1 MQGGHEVHGVG
12 VTGEREKFNS
22 LGEFPRGWAGVGCR
36 RLTPQ
41 VNADEGMGNVSG
53 SQSRFR
59 ELCPPGVFLA
69 SALISFRVP
78 CWLSG
83 KESACQRRRLE
94 FDPRVGKIPWGRKWQ
109 PRLVSL
115 PGEWTQE
122 PGGIVHG
129 VARVGHDFA
138 TKPPPPYNFN
148 QTQGAVQGGE
158 QGSGGAIHAAVMEL
172 LSCLPFPQ
180 AWTSPYHSPQLLHNR
195 VKAVS
200 RRPVTWPGAH
210 TYSNSSPISKPVRPC
225 RMVCGNEGGSPHG
238 FSADKEAQ

>member
-12 VTGEREKFNS
+12 VTGEREKFNL

-53 SQSRFR
+53 SQSRFW
-59 ELCPPGVFLA
+59 ELCPPRVFLA

-109 PRLVSL
+109 PRPVSL

-122 PGGIVHG
+122 PGGIQSMGSQELDTTLLLNHHHRIISIRHKG
-129 VARVGHDFA
+129 QCREESRAAGE
-138 TKPPPPYNFN
+138 PS
-148 QTQGAVQGGE
+148 TQP
-158 QGSGGAIHAAVMEL
+158 SW
-172 LSCLPFPQ
+172 SCFP
-180 AWTSPYHSPQLLHNR
+180 AYL
-195 VKAVS
+195 S
-200 RRPVTWPGAH
+200 RRPGPARTTPRSCCTTG
-210 TYSNSSPISKPVRPC
+210 
-225 RMVCGNEGGSPHG
+225 
-238 FSADKEAQ
+238 